1 MVLRVFVLVFD
12 THLPF
17 HFHCFIT
24 ISSPNMPGKAAEP
37 VYPQKMPDVEKSL
50 GAQPP
55 TAENMPCQVELKRPS
70 SDDTDS
76 SKVAE
81 DKPEKEKEGGIK
93 DYFVSG
99 ESEHLC

>member
-1 MVLRVFVLVFD
+1 
-12 THLPF
+12 
-17 HFHCFIT
+17 
-24 ISSPNMPGKAAEP
+24 
-37 VYPQKMPDVEKSL
+37 MPDVEKSL

-55 TAENMPCQVELKRPS
+55 TADNMPSKVEPKKPS
-70 SDDTDS
+70 SDDADS
-76 SKVAE
+76 SEVAE

>member
-1 MVLRVFVLVFD
+1 M
-12 THLPF
+12 
-17 HFHCFIT
+17 T
-24 ISSPNMPGKAAEP
+24 ISIPNMPGKTAEP
-37 VYPQKMPDVEKSL
+37 VYPPKMPDVEKSL

-55 TAENMPCQVELKRPS
+55 TADKITSKVEPKKPF
-70 SDDTDS
+70 SDDADS
-76 SKVAE
+76 SEAAE